1 MAAMEGASF
10 AAPAPAAAEPDPVAL
25 KKGAVSFISN
35 IVIGVASTAPGYSLA
50 ATLGLIVAITGLGV
64 KAPGIIILSFLP
76 MLCIAS
82 AYYYMNRADPDC
94 GTTFT
99 WMTKAL
105 GPKTGWFGGWGIIV
119 ADILVMPSLAYVAG
133 QYSFQLFGLDG
144 AADNKWAVL
153 AVGIA
158 WIVVM
163 TWICW
168 KGTELSARLQQIL
181 LSMEVF
187 TLALFAV
194 VALIKVYA
202 NHPPGSTEPTLDW
215 FNPFGM
221 PVNAFVT
228 GVLLG
233 IFIYWG
239 WDSGVAVNEEGEDD
253 GKNSPGKSAV
263 ISTILLVTIYVI
275 VTVAAQAFAGTDTL
289 ANNADDIFAPIGKSV
304 LGGTLDKLLI
314 ICVLTSASASTQTTI
329 LPTARTSL
337 SMARIGA
344 IPKRF
349 AHIQP
354 RNLTPDVSTIAMGT
368 ASALVFILLVA
379 GSFNLVFDAFTAL
392 GLMIAFYYGFT
403 GFACVVYY
411 RRELTKS
418 VKNFFFIGV
427 LPFIGGVSLTAV
439 LVYSFYK
446 LATDVDQGYAK
457 PLFGVSA
464 PFWIAV
470 GFIVL
475 GAILLIV
482 CIRKYPAFFRRKA
495 EVASPELVA
504 RAPASQEA

>member
-1 MAAMEGASF
+1 MGRQAPSRVRIPPSPSGAQDRPLSRRT
-10 AAPAPAAAEPDPVAL
+10 AIASIGRMQPMTDARTADGRDTAPAITLKAGAL
-25 KKGAVSFISN
+25 TFVSN
-35 IVIGVASTAPGYSLA
+35 VVIGVASTAPGYSLA
-50 ATLGLIVAITGLGV
+50 ATLGLIVAVEGIGLKSPAIMIV
-64 KAPGIIILSFLP
+64 SFLP
-76 MLCIAS
+76 MLCIAAS
-82 AYYYMNRADPDC
+82 YYYMNRADPDC
-94 GTTFT
+94 GTTFR
-99 WMTKAL
+99 WMTRAM
-105 GPKTGWFGGWGIIV
+105 GPRIGWFGGWGVIV

-202 NHPPGSTEPTLDW
+202 NHPAGSTEPTLDW

-263 ISTILLVTIYVI
+263 ISTILLVAIYVI
-275 VTVAAQAFAGTDTL
+275 VTVAAQAFAGTETL
-289 ANNADDIFAPIGKSV
+289 ANNADDIFAPIGESV
-304 LGGTLDKLLI
+304 LGGWLDKLLI

-329 LPTARTSL
+329 LPTARTAL

-344 IPKRF
+344 IPGAFGRVHPRF
-349 AHIQP
+349 F
-354 RNLTPDVSTIAMGT
+354 TPTFSTLLMGALSILWTIA
-368 ASALVFILLVA
+368 LVA
-379 GSFNLVFDAFTAL
+379 FNPNQD
-392 GLMIAFYYGFT
+392 
-403 GFACVVYY
+403 
-411 RRELTKS
+411 
-418 VKNFFFIGV
+418 
-427 LPFIGGVSLTAV
+427 
-439 LVYSFYK
+439 
-446 LATDVDQGYAK
+446 
-457 PLFGVSA
+457 
-464 PFWIAV
+464 
-470 GFIVL
+470 VL
-475 GAILLIV
+475 GDTI
-482 CIRKYPAFFRRKA
+482 
-495 EVASPELVA
+495 S
-504 RAPASQEA
+504 